1 MISRSLVHLWKLKII
16 YKSYAQLRIKSYLV
30 LAVTSAQVR
39 KQLVE
44 EEAGVARLGKIAAH
58 DISPST
64 LIHSGMELE
73 EFQ

>member
-1 MISRSLVHLWKLKII
+1 MSRSLVRLWKLKII
-16 YKSYAQLRIKSYLV
+16 HKSYARLRIKSHLV
-30 LAVTSAQVR
+30 LVVTSAQVR
-39 KQLVE
+39 KQLVK
-44 EEAGVARLGKIAAH
+44 EEAGVARLGKIAAQ